1 MTENNKKKNQFS
13 IYWIYGFM
21 SVVIIGGFK
30 LFNSSDT
37 SSIVKNEQ
45 IYMSIYSSRI
55 ISNII

>member
-1 MTENNKKKNQFS
+1 
-13 IYWIYGFM
+13 M

-45 IYMSIYSSRI
+45 IYMSINSSRI